1 MLKRLLGYN
10 LSLNTKNEGLQEEK
24 CRKSK
29 WQHVFR
35 ISLVA
40 FIIRLIVLVA
50 CEMRKCIELKKKNAF
65 KQLLPNSAQNY
76 MVLER
81 CIFGS

>member
-50 CEMRKCIELKKKNAF
+50 CEMRKCIELKKKTLSSNF
-65 KQLLPNSAQNY
+65 YRIQHK
-76 MVLER
+76 
-81 CIFGS
+81 IIWF

>member
-1 MLKRLLGYN
+1 MIKRLLGYN

-50 CEMRKCIELKKKNAF
+50 CEMRKCIELKKKRFQATF
-65 KQLLPNSAQNY
+65 TEFSTKLY
-76 MVLER
+76 GFREMYIR
-81 CIFGS
+81 

>member
-50 CEMRKCIELKKKNAF
+50 CEMRKCIELKKKKRFQATF
-65 KQLLPNSAQNY
+65 TEFSTKLY
-76 MVLER
+76 GFREMYIR
-81 CIFGS
+81 